1 MAKTHYQQ
9 GRGSCMEF
17 LEGFDWGNFWDPD
30 YPISDKEDDYDNKP
44 VSPDAWADTDDDWN
58 GDY

>member
-1 MAKTHYQQ
+1 
-9 GRGSCMEF
+9 MEF